1 MFEPQTR
8 KAPDLSCYV
17 SQDRLICY
25 WLSEKGRSF
34 LKATANPANSIMV
47 TEGSIIIDWVFVRS
61 FLEGVDMAG
70 LRFRVRGI

>member
-25 WLSEKGRSF
+25 WLSEKGRAF
-34 LKATANPANSIMV
+34 LKATANPANSIAV
-47 TEGSIIIDWVFVRS
+47 TESSVIIGWEYVRS
-61 FLEGVDMAG
+61 FLKGVDRAS
-70 LRFRVRGI
+70 LRFRIRGL